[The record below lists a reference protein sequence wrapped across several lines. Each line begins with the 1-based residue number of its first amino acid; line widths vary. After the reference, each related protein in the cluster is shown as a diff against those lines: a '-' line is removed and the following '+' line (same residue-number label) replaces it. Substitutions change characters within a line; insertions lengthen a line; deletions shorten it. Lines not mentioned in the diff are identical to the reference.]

1 MSNVLGQKIQF
12 EIFGESHGPCIGG
25 VLSGLPSGVAIDLSM
40 LEKNLAKRRPGSSEY
55 VTSRVELDQVEFLS
69 GLLEGV
75 TTGAPL
81 AFIIRN
87 TNQHSADYLAIGQLP
102 RPSHADY
109 PAYVRYHGM
118 NDVRGGGHFSGRL
131 TASVVVAGSIAE
143 QLNRD
148 AGIRVYSHLKTVGP
162 ISDLSYF
169 DSIDESDYVASES
182 RTFQT
187 INPELNTVIE
197 NYIKNL
203 KELQDSAGG
212 QVETVVFGLPA
223 GIGNP
228 FFGSVESRL
237 ASALYSI
244 PGVKGLEFGRGFD
257 IVKLQGSQAN
267 DPLHIRDEGIVFEK
281 NDSGGINGGI
291 SNGAPIVF
299 NLAFRPTA
307 SIALP
312 QDTVNLKEKKN
323 QKFSIEGRHDP
334 AFVLR
339 TPVVVKAM
347 THLVLLE
354 MRLNP

>member
-25 VLSGLPSGVAIDLSM
+25 VLSGLPSGVTIDQHL
-40 LEKNLAKRRPGSSEY
+40 LDKNLRKRRPGSSEY
-55 VTSRVELDQVEFLS
+55 VTSRMELDQVEFLS

-75 TTGAPL
+75 TTGAPV
-81 AFIIRN
+81 AYIIRN
-87 TNQHSADYLAIGQLP
+87 TSQQSSDYEAISRLP

-109 PAYVRYHGM
+109 PAYVRYNGM

-148 AGIRVYSHLKTVGP
+148 AGIRIYSHLKSVGS
-162 ISDLSYF
+162 IHDHSYY
-169 DSIDESDYVASES
+169 DQMQEADYMASED

-187 INPELNTVIE
+187 IDPDLNTAIE
-197 NYIKNL
+197 DYIKTL
-203 KELQDSAGG
+203 KEQQDSAGG
-212 QVETVVFGLPA
+212 QVETVVYGLPA
-223 GIGNP
+223 GIGSP

-244 PGVKGLEFGRGFD
+244 PGVKGLEFGRGFE
-257 IVKLQGSQAN
+257 IVHLQGSQAN
-267 DPLHIRDEGIVFEK
+267 DPLFLTENGVTILK

-312 QDTVNLKEKKN
+312 QDTVNLKENKN

-354 MRLNP
+354 MRMTL

>member
-1 MSNVLGQKIQF
+1 MSNSLGQKIQF

-25 VLSGLPSGVAIDLSM
+25 VLSGLPSGIRIDMPL

-75 TTGAPL
+75 TTGAPV
-81 AFIIRN
+81 AFMIRN
-87 TNQHSADYLAIGQLP
+87 TNQHSKDYASIGLLP

-109 PAYVRYHGM
+109 AAYVRYNGM

-162 ISDLSYF
+162 ICDRSYY
-169 DSIDESDYVASES
+169 DGVDEADYLASEN
-182 RTFQT
+182 RAFQT
-187 INPELNTVIE
+187 ISSDLNVEIE
-197 NYIKNL
+197 NYIKIL
-203 KELQDSAGG
+203 KKEQDSAGG

-257 IVKLQGSQAN
+257 IVHLQGSQAN
-267 DPLHIRDEGIVFEK
+267 DPIILTDLGIEFKK

-323 QKFSIEGRHDP
+323 QRFSIEGRHDP

-354 MRLNP
+354 MRLSS